1 MAAAA
6 QDFAGLGGAIDVHT
20 HYITPSYRRALTAA
34 GHTRPDGMPAIPEWS
49 PESALALMDGTGVA
63 TAMLSVSSPGVS
75 LGDAAAAA
83 TLARTVNEEG
93 AAVVRDHPRRFGLL
107 ASLPLPDVTAALTE
121 LAHALDVLG
130 ADGVILLTNY
140 DGVYLG
146 DSVFEPLMAELH
158 RRRTVVLLHPTSPV
172 CGERTALGFPR
183 PMVEF
188 LFDSTRAVAELALR
202 RVLERCP
209 GIRFVVPHAG
219 AALPVLADRIATF
232 ARMSGTD
239 VDVVATL
246 RALHYDVAGAALPRA
261 LPALLSLVDPDRLVY
276 GSDYPFTPAAVVK
289 DLAAAL
295 TAAEVLDAAG
305 KHLMTSGNARRL
317 FPRLTRPTG
326 PTG

>member
-6 QDFAGLGGAIDVHT
+6 QDFAGLGGAIDVHA
-20 HYITPSYRRALTAA
+20 HYITPSYREALTAA

-49 PESALALMDGTGVA
+49 PESALALMDETGVA

-83 TLARTVNEEG
+83 TLARAVNEEG
-93 AAVVRDHPRRFGLL
+93 AAVVREHPRRFGLL
-107 ASLPLPDVTAALTE
+107 ASLPLPDVPAALAE
-121 LAHALDVLG
+121 LGHALDVLG

-146 DSVFEPLMAELH
+146 DSRFAPLMAELH
-158 RRRTVVLLHPTSPV
+158 RRETVVLLHPTSPV
-172 CGERTALGFPR
+172 CGERTALGFPH

-202 RVLERCP
+202 HVLERCP

-219 AALPVLADRIATF
+219 AALPVMADRIAVF
-232 ARMSGTD
+232 AQMSGTG
-239 VDVVATL
+239 VDVLAAL

-276 GSDYPFTPAAVVK
+276 GSDYPFTPAPVVK

-295 TAAEVLDAAG
+295 AATGVLDAAG
-305 KHLMTSGNARRL
+305 KHLVTSGNARSL
-317 FPRLTRPTG
+317 FPRLTRLTG
-326 PTG
+326 